1 MNEQRRDFF
10 KNSALSLVSI
20 TLGAGLAMI
29 PNAQAQNH
37 ESPNNGKSAGNLSN
51 VYRKLK
57 RNLLPPP
64 MYRNPSNAI
73 IRPK

>member
-37 ESPNNGKSAGNLSN
+37 ESPNNGKSAENLSN
-51 VYRKLK
+51 V
-57 RNLLPPP
+57 
-64 MYRNPSNAI
+64 
-73 IRPK
+73 